1 MDFFSHQE
9 KARNYTK
16 VLMVYFLIAMLLIV
30 AAVNVVVYYFFIFLE
45 SYPYTPQNWFSEG
58 LVYYV
63 SGATILLIVSGS
75 LFRWQ
80 KLKSG
85 GHVVAEM
92 LGASL
97 LDLHTSDMKRRQLIH
112 VIEEMSIASGVPLPV
127 IYVMESESG
136 INAFV
141 AGYLPTEAVM
151 VVSKGAIEAL
161 NREEMQGVVAHEY
174 SHILN
179 GDMQINIKLMAMLA
193 GILMISLTGRLLM
206 RGSSSRHHMSSRRI
220 SGNNK
225 SGSALA
231 VLGLLLLL
239 VGYVGVFCG
248 RLIKAA
254 VSRQREFLADAAAVQ
269 FTRNPQGI
277 ASALNKIAESVYG
290 SRIEDAQV
298 EGMSHMCFSEAI
310 KTHFNQWMATH
321 PPLDKRISRVYP
333 GFLSRIKARQMTEN
347 IQAAAQQDSAINTES
362 PVSMFTSSEPVA
374 MTSAQ
379 VSESVGKV
387 DQAHIDYAASLHQSF
402 SDELLMAIHV
412 TETSKSV
419 VWAMILAKMDLKSHL
434 KNVHDCLGA
443 ENIISI
449 NKYKDEVFN
458 LKDAQRL
465 PLFDLLLPALKQM
478 NKDDKADFIDK
489 CKAVIKCDNR
499 YTVFEFVILS
509 LLQQHLSESAGQDV
523 KVKYYS
529 YKALGNELQMLLSVM
544 SQSTGSASVERE
556 NIYSSIAKG
565 FSLTELTLLPM
576 QSISASKIQNAL
588 KKLSQ
593 MSPLLKRN
601 VIEACADI
609 AMDDGKLKSTEAE
622 LLRAISESLNCPMPP
637 LLPLAE

>member
-9 KARNYTK
+9 KARRYTK
-16 VLMVYFLIAMLLIV
+16 VLMLYFLIATLLIV
-30 AAVNVVVYYFFIFLE
+30 VAVNVVVYYFFIFLE
-45 SYPYTPQNWFSEG
+45 FYPYTPENWFSEG

-63 SGATILLIVSGS
+63 SGGTILLIVSGS

-97 LDLHTSDMKRRQLIH
+97 LDLHTSDMKQRQLIN
-112 VIEEMSIASGVPLPV
+112 VIEEMSIASGVPLPT
-127 IYVMESESG
+127 IYVMENEPG

-141 AGYLPTEAVM
+141 AGYLPGEAVM
-151 VVSKGAIEAL
+151 VVSKGAIEGL

-179 GDMQINIKLMAMLA
+179 GDMQINIKLMSLLA

-206 RGSSSRHHMSSRRI
+206 QGSSSRRYMSGRHI

-225 SGSALA
+225 SGSALV
-231 VLGLLLLL
+231 VLGLFLLF

-248 RLIKAA
+248 RLIKAG

-290 SRIEDAQV
+290 SKINDAQA

-310 KTHFNQWMATH
+310 TTHFNQWMATH
-321 PPLDKRISRVYP
+321 PPLDQRISQIYP
-333 GFLSRIKARQMTEN
+333 GFLSRVKARRMTEN
-347 IQAAAQQDSAINTES
+347 IQAAAAGSSAMSAADS
-362 PVSMFTSSEPVA
+362 VSMFSSAAPVKITA
-374 MTSAQ
+374 AE
-379 VSESVGKV
+379 VSESVGKL
-387 DQAHIDYAASLHQSF
+387 DQAHINYAVSVRESF
-402 SDELLMAIHV
+402 SDELMMAIHV
-412 TETSKSV
+412 SSTAKV
-419 VWAMILAKMDLKSHL
+419 IVWAMLLAKMDLKTHL
-434 KNVHDCLGA
+434 KSVQGCLGA
-443 ENIISI
+443 ENIITI
-449 NKYKDEVFN
+449 NKYKDEIFK
-458 LKDAQRL
+458 LRDSQRL
-465 PLFDLLLPALKQM
+465 PLFDLLLPTLKKMSQEE
-478 NKDDKADFIDK
+478 KTDFIRV
-489 CKAVIKCDNR
+489 CREIVKCDSR
-499 YTVFEFVILS
+499 YTLFEFVILS
-509 LLQQHLSESAGQDV
+509 LVEQHLSESASREV

-529 YKALGNELQMLLSVM
+529 FKSLSEELQLLLSVM
-544 SQSTGSASVERE
+544 SQSTGAVSADRE
-556 NIYSSIAKG
+556 EIYLKIARG
-565 FSLTELTLLPM
+565 FSLKNQKLLSM
-576 QSISASKIQNAL
+576 KSLSANKIQLAL
-588 KKLSQ
+588 RKLAQ
-593 MSPLLKRN
+593 LSPLLKRS

-637 LLPLAE
+637 LLPPAE